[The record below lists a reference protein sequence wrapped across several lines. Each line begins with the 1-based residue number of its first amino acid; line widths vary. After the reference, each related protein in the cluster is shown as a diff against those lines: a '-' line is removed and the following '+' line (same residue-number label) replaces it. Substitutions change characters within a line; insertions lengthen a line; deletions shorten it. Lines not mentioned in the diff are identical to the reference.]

1 LTSPPPPSPFFFRQW
16 DRAHPG
22 RKLDKDS
29 ADDMQWLH
37 AAAAERAA
45 SFGIEGVTFAL
56 TMGVVKTIIP
66 AVASTN
72 AVIAAACVLEAFKV
86 VTFASQTLNHYW
98 QYMGHEGLAS
108 GVQAFERKTDACGAC
123 GGRRLSLRVRAGD
136 TLRALVAQLKDDPRL
151 QLADPSLRAADA
163 ATGAPVSLFFAKPPA
178 LRAATAG
185 NLDRS
190 LAALGLADGAEVAVT
205 DAVLANADGIT
216 VTLQFV

>member
-1 LTSPPPPSPFFFRQW
+1 
-16 DRAHPG
+16 
-22 RKLDKDS
+22 
-29 ADDMQWLH
+29 MQWLH

-86 VTFASQTLNHYW
+86 VTSASQTLNHYW
-98 QYMGHEGLAS
+98 QYMGQEGLAS
-108 GVQAFERKTDACGAC
+108 GVQAFARKTEACGAC
-123 GGRRLSLRVRAGD
+123 GGRRLALRVRAAD
-136 TLRALVAQLKDDPRL
+136 TLRALVAALKDDPRL
-151 QLADPSLRAADA
+151 QLADPSLRTADA
-163 ATGAPVSLFFAKPPA
+163 ATGAPVSLYFSKPPA

-205 DAVLANADGIT
+205 DAVLASADGIT

>member
-1 LTSPPPPSPFFFRQW
+1 
-16 DRAHPG
+16 
-22 RKLDKDS
+22 
-29 ADDMQWLH
+29 MQWLH

-123 GGRRLSLRVRAGD
+123 GGRRLSLR
-136 TLRALVAQLKDDPRL
+136 
-151 QLADPSLRAADA
+151 AADA